1 MKYVYTKKIKGRSK
15 NKHHKSKK
23 INKYKHKS
31 KNKQNKNRSK
41 KILKGGGKS
50 SASAS
55 TLSSASAS
63 KKIKPVTVSSALP
76 QRKSSRLVKTDHIS
90 SSFKTPQKTIVDK
103 MKENKEKKIIEQ
115 QMKMEIETLIN
126 SFFENLKNSHFP
138 EAICALYKLY
148 TLFPYDELK
157 SKLYSSDFKKKYQDT
172 FYFKKIIINSFG
184 VTICDFQARNN
195 YIYFL
200 SYIFKKLAEGA
211 SINCD
216 GKELPFLYSIDK
228 TKPSILNILKQF
240 LGYLDT
246 ACVTTISYSIPSE
259 KYNLYKNIVDGL
271 QPASRYSELT
281 YAEIALG
288 EIIYSLNQLI
298 HTRKFPSLQYILDN
312 MVTHNLD
319 GSIATYSMNT
329 TVLSRIIKQSYTDF
343 LEKISEEVEE
353 VEEVD

>member
-15 NKHHKSKK
+15 NKQNKSRSKK

-55 TLSSASAS
+55 TLASAS

-76 QRKSSRLVKTDHIS
+76 QRKSSRLVKTDQIS

-157 SKLYSSDFKKKYQDT
+157 SKLYSSDFKKKYQDI

-216 GKELPFLYSIDK
+216 GNELPFLYSIDK

-246 ACVTTISYSIPSE
+246 ACFITMSYDIPSE
-259 KYNLYKNIVDGL
+259 KYDLYKQIIEGS
-271 QPASRYSELT
+271 QPASRYTELHP
-281 YAEIALG
+281 AEIALA
-288 EIIYSLNQLI
+288 EIIYSLNKLI
-298 HTRKFPSLQYILDN
+298 NTGKFPSLKQ
-312 MVTHNLD
+312 
-319 GSIATYSMNT
+319 
-329 TVLSRIIKQSYTDF
+329 II
-343 LEKISEEVEE
+343 
-353 VEEVD
+353 

>member
-1 MKYVYTKKIKGRSK
+1 MKCAYTKKIKGRSK

-50 SASAS
+50 LAS
-55 TLSSASAS
+55 TSTS
-63 KKIKPVTVSSALP
+63 KKIKPVIVSSTIHNRKYSRVIKSP
-76 QRKSSRLVKTDHIS
+76 QIT

-103 MKENKEKKIIEQ
+103 MKENKEKKIIEK
-115 QMKMEIETLIN
+115 QMEMEIEIETLIN
-126 SFFENLKNSHFP
+126 LFFENLKTSHFP
-138 EAICALYKLY
+138 EALCALYKLY
-148 TLFPYDELK
+148 TLFPYEQLK
-157 SKLYSSDFKKKYQDT
+157 TKIYSSDFKQKYQDT
-172 FYFKKIIINSFG
+172 FYLKKNKINSFG
-184 VTICDFQARNN
+184 IMHCDLQARNN

-228 TKPSILNILKQF
+228 TKPSILTILKQF

-246 ACVTTISYSIPSE
+246 ACVTTISYSISSE
-259 KYNLYKNIVDGL
+259 QYNLYKQKLETSKPISTYGGL
-271 QPASRYSELT
+271 DHGA
-281 YAEIALG
+281 IALA

-298 HTRKFPSLQYILDN
+298 QTNIFPSLQDILDN
-312 MVTHNLD
+312 MVTKNLD